1 VPGLFSR
8 IRDGSPSVGF
18 WLVVAPLLAI
28 ALVYHSVPFHQFVNF
43 DDPMFLYENGYVT
56 RGLTWDG
63 FLWAWSNKDAV
74 LWHPLAWTA
83 HMTVAEFAGVRPG
96 AHLLANLALH
106 VVNACLL
113 GGLLHRITGMPRRSL
128 AVAVLFA
135 IHPVNVEVA
144 AWASQLKTTLSA
156 SFFLLGLF
164 AYVRGIERGRGS
176 SWTALLFFSASMLA
190 KPALVFFPV
199 VLVLLDFWPLRR
211 LPARGDG
218 TAWRRWIVRKLSFV
232 VLAAVLLSL
241 TMLPWTNAAAA
252 DVAPLEP
259 PDWRRLMTVPGNY
272 IGFLKLLVWPVNL
285 AVLYPESHN
294 LRPLAALLSAGL
306 LLAATI
312 WFWVKRAS
320 RPEMLLGWG
329 WFLFLLLPA
338 SGVLRA
344 GQHTLADRYLY
355 VPAMGVMIA
364 AVWGISEWLK
374 SRPARVAWLAWLA
387 VAVPLGMLA
396 ERQTAYWKD
405 SITLWRRAAAVTPP
419 NEVRH
424 INLGNA
430 LLAAGLEPEAEAE
443 FRAAI
448 RLHAANLRPYVNLAI
463 LEQRRGR
470 VLEAVQL
477 FRHAH
482 ALAPTD
488 ARILSNLGSLLDDL
502 DQPEEARQLLA
513 QAVRLN
519 PFLPEAWVN
528 LGVLR
533 AKSGELAAARNCF
546 ETALRLRPGHPEA
559 ARNLGVVLN
568 QIGSAGAAAETRGP

>member
-1 VPGLFSR
+1 MVVP
-8 IRDGSPSVGF
+8 
-18 WLVVAPLLAI
+18 LVAV
-28 ALVYHSVPFHQFVNF
+28 ALVYHGLPFHHFVNF
-43 DDPMFLYENGYVT
+43 DDPMFLYENGHVT

-63 FLWAWSNKDAV
+63 LLWAWSNKDAV

-83 HMTVAEFAGVRPG
+83 HMTVAEFGGMRPG
-96 AHLLANLALH
+96 THLLANLALH
-106 VVNACLL
+106 AVNACLI
-113 GGLLHRITGMPRRSL
+113 GGLLHRLTGMPRRSL

-164 AYVRGIERGRGS
+164 AYVRGIERGRES
-176 SWTALLFFSASMLA
+176 SWIALLLFAASMLA
-190 KPALVFFPV
+190 KPALVFFPA

-218 TAWRRWIVRKLSFV
+218 QAWRRWTVRKLPFV

-241 TMLPWTNAAAA
+241 TMLPWTTAAAA

-259 PDWRRLMTVPGNY
+259 PDWSRLMTVPGNY

-285 AVLYPESHN
+285 AVLYPESHD
-294 LRPLAALLSAGL
+294 LRPLAALGSAGL

-312 WFWVKRAS
+312 WCWVKRAS

-329 WFLFLLLPA
+329 WFLVLLLPA

-355 VPAMGVMIA
+355 VPAIGVMIA
-364 AVWGISEWLK
+364 AVWVISEWLK
-374 SRPARVAWLAWLA
+374 LRPVRVAWLAWLA
-387 VAVPLGMLA
+387 VAVSLGLLA
-396 ERQTAYWKD
+396 ERQTAYWTD
-405 SITLWRRAAAVTPP
+405 SISLWRRAADVTKP

-430 LLAAGLEPEAEAE
+430 LLAAGFEPEAEGE

-448 RLHAANLRPYVNLAI
+448 RLQAANPRPYVNLAI

-470 VLEAVQL
+470 VREAVQL
-477 FRHAH
+477 FRQAR

-502 DQPEEARQLLA
+502 DQPVEARELLE

-519 PFLPEAWVN
+519 PLLPEAWVN
-528 LGVLR
+528 LGVVR
-533 AKSGELAAARNCF
+533 AKSGELAAARACF
-546 ETALRLRPGHPEA
+546 ETALRLRPGFAEA

-568 QIGSAGAAAETRGP
+568 QLAPVEAAAPTP